1 MHRFG
6 APMQWKI
13 PVAVSLAVV
22 WVSLDRAAGPAWASA
37 AVLVLL
43 AVAVWLV
50 VKRRR

>member
-1 MHRFG
+1 
-6 APMQWKI
+6 MQWKI

-43 AVAVWLV
+43 TAAVAVWLV
-50 VKRRR
+50 VRRRR